1 MFFEPLTK
9 HTKRNDSLR
18 LHSQHILKIF
28 IGVGSQMP
36 DTHAHSQH
44 DVMKPMFNCQS
55 NESLLV
61 THQTHHITWAY
72 QSHESNGI
80 SLQANTLQ
88 FSPSHVHMAIFNH
101 AFQLVWFFILEIKA
115 TFAKSEEET
124 ESERKGDHVNLMFY
138 VVSVMRGC
146 EI

>member
-101 AFQLVWFFILEIKA
+101 AFQLVWFFYPRD
-115 TFAKSEEET
+115 KSYICK
-124 ESERKGDHVNLMFY
+124 ERRRNREREKGR
-138 VVSVMRGC
+138 SC
-146 EI
+146 ELDVLCCVCDAWL